1 MKNSGKEGVMEQF
14 KGIIGHLIDG
24 EGSPSKIDITQQL
37 MPDMEDPASIAR
49 NINASFLIL
58 LSGDAHPS
66 YTDAMEY
73 LERFESHPS
82 WKEAACFYRKGIRLI
97 ESEIVERYKKDD
109 GFRKAID
116 GLYSWLVDPQAAKDH
131 ETTIRIFYHVFFPEG
146 LSALNNRD
154 EEIKRLRRKRM
165 IRITSLNPS
174 PIKRPEEEILFTS
187 NILLTIPQGDTVSV
201 SNRIR
206 ETIREVTEEEQIY
219 WYDHPIPVGI
229 SSEHNE
235 ILYGLEGLDNAIEFE
250 KRQGNLRKDQRI
262 QCLLSVSVTHKGL
275 QKIARDYIE
284 DELRNEKDI
293 HNLEVYVFTEADTQR
308 LIKEILIPLSERYR
322 IGDGALLNKVF
333 GVDGEYGRHYTFLK
347 AISAL
352 WQVFINPDVRGT
364 FKIDLDQV
372 FPQEDLL
379 RETGMTAFE
388 HLKTPLWGA
397 KGIDSAGRKVYLG
410 MIAGAL
416 VNMAD
421 INQSIFT
428 PDVTFPS
435 KGPKYDEFIFHSR
448 LPQALSTLSEMMTRY
463 DGVMDGKRL
472 CIQRVHV
479 TGGTNGI
486 LIDAL
491 RRYRPF
497 TPTFIGRAEDQ
508 AYILSVLFK
517 DDEHLR
523 YVHKDGLI
531 MRHDKEAFAGDAIK
545 AASTGKLIAD
555 YVRILLFS
563 YYAHALPWSS
573 REIKHEI
580 DPLTGCFVSMI
591 PFTVVYL
598 RFALK
603 LASFFKDG
611 RHQEGLEFFRLGI
624 RLHRIINELS
634 DNPSLLIEEF
644 HKEKRAWDIFY
655 DILEMAE
662 KKINE
667 AEPFAL
673 EIRERAVSIVDDCKI
688 NFDRG

>member
-1 MKNSGKEGVMEQF
+1 MLEGF
-14 KGIIGHLIDG
+14 
-24 EGSPSKIDITQQL
+24 
-37 MPDMEDPASIAR
+37 R
-49 NINASFLIL
+49 NIIRYLADSIQTGSRSDSNDHYRIIRDINTSFLIL
-58 LSGDAHPS
+58 LSGNSNPS
-66 YTDAMEY
+66 YKKAGALFER
-73 LERFESHPS
+73 LEKEPS
-82 WKEAACFYRKGIRLI
+82 WKAPVGFYRKGISLI
-97 ESEIVERYKKDD
+97 ESEIRKRIHGDD

-116 GLYSWLVDPQAAKDH
+116 KLSSSISTSTDIKSLQVLFH
-131 ETTIRIFYHVFFPEG
+131 SVFFPEG
-146 LSALNNRD
+146 LSAHGNID
-154 EEIKRLRRKRM
+154 EEVRRLRQKRM
-165 IRITSLNPS
+165 VRITSLNPS
-174 PIKRPEEEILFTS
+174 PIKCPEKEVLFTS
-187 NILLTIPQGDTVSV
+187 NILLTRPLNEKIEPDEPIKQAIS
-201 SNRIR
+201 SIMK
-206 ETIREVTEEEQIY
+206 EEQLY
-219 WYDHPIPVGI
+219 WYDHPIPLDI
-229 SSEHNE
+229 PPEENE
-235 ILYGLEGLDNAIEFE
+235 ILHGLEGLDQAVGFE
-250 KRQGNLRKDQRI
+250 KSKGIIPDDARLT
-262 QCLLSVSVTHKGL
+262 CLLSVSVTHKGL
-275 QKIARDYIE
+275 QAIARDYVE
-284 DELRNEKDI
+284 WELKKEKEKEKEI
-293 HNLEVYVFTEADTQR
+293 KHLALYVFTEAETRR
-308 LIKEILIPLSERYR
+308 LLDESLIPFAERYGINDPGILHR
-322 IGDGALLNKVF
+322 VF

-352 WQVFINPDVRGT
+352 WQVFINPSVKGT

-372 FPQEDLL
+372 FPQEELL

-397 KGIDSAGRKVYLG
+397 KGIDSAGRRVYLG

-435 KGPKYDEFIFHSR
+435 NGPGYDEFIFHSR

-463 DGVMDGKRL
+463 NDGMLDGKEH

-508 AYILSVLFK
+508 AYMLSVLFK

-563 YYAHALPWSS
+563 YYADALPWSS

-580 DPLTGCFVSMI
+580 DPFTGCFVSMI

-603 LASFFKDG
+603 LASFF
-611 RHQEGLEFFRLGI
+611 RQERYDDAEEFFWIGTKRLN
-624 RLHRIINELS
+624 RLIADITEGN
-634 DNPSLLIEEF
+634 DLLAQQF
-644 HKEKRAWDIFY
+644 QVEKKAWDIFY
-655 DILEMAE
+655 DILQIAE
-662 KKINE
+662 KRIKE
-667 AEPFAL
+667 ADPFAL
-673 EIRERAVSIVDDCKI
+673 ETRERVISIVNDCRI
-688 NFDRG
+688 NTGT